1 MTKKRFPADWCAAE
15 VLKQYLKNHRR
26 HAVRKGRMESRA
38 ERKRRE
44 QDELNS
50 ASRELCMR
58 NVDNSDSDRDHRDD
72 DVE

>member
-50 ASRELCMR
+50 ASRELRMR